1 MSIIQLRNLR
11 KTYMNG
17 ENTVHALRDVTLDVK
32 KGDFVAVVGTSG
44 SGKTTL
50 MNVLGCLDQ
59 PSSGTYHL
67 DGVEVT
73 TRSDDELAVI
83 RNAKI
88 GFVFQSF
95 HLLPRTTAIENA
107 VLPFLYSDRD
117 ADYAKAKSVLAR
129 VGLEDRMDHW
139 PNQLSGGQQQRVAIA
154 RALIN
159 DPAIILADEPTGA
172 LDTNSSEEV
181 LRILRE
187 LNSEGATIIMVT
199 HDLAVAKHA
208 RRIITMQDGS
218 VVSEECQE

>member
-17 ENTVHALRDVTLDVK
+17 ENTVHALRDVTLDVN

-50 MNVLGCLDQ
+50 MNLLGCLDQ

-95 HLLPRTTAIENA
+95 HLLPRTTALENA
-107 VLPFLYSDRD
+107 VLPFLYSDRE
-117 ADYAKAKSVLAR
+117 ADYAKAKLVLAR
-129 VGLEDRMDHW
+129 VGLADRMHHW

-172 LDTNSSEEV
+172 LDSNSSEEV

-208 RRIITMQDGS
+208 RRIITMQDGA
-218 VVSEECQE
+218 VASEECL

>member
-1 MSIIQLRNLR
+1 MNIIQLKNLR

-17 ENTVHALRDVTLDVK
+17 ENTVHALRDVTFDIK

-59 PSSGTYHL
+59 PSSGTYYL
-67 DGVEVT
+67 DDVEVT

-83 RNAKI
+83 RNGKI

-95 HLLPRTTAIENA
+95 HLLPRTTALENA

-117 ADYAKAKSVLAR
+117 ADYEKAKSVLAR
-129 VGLEDRMDHW
+129 VGLADRMDHW

-172 LDTNSSEEV
+172 LDTNSSEDV
-181 LRILRE
+181 LQILQE
-187 LNSEGATIIMVT
+187 LNREGATIIMVT

-208 RRIITMQDGS
+208 RRIITMQDGA
-218 VVSEECQE
+218 VVSEECQ